1 MKKGIPFEWDQACSN
16 AFQSIKSYLMKPP
29 VLAAPIP
36 RKPLILYIAAQE
48 RSVGALLA
56 QENGE
61 KKENSLY
68 YLSRMMTPNE
78 LKYSPIEKL
87 CLALVFAIQKL
98 KHYFQ
103 AHIIVYI
110 PQKAVKGQALADFL
124 ADHPIPDDWKLT
136 DELPDEDAM
145 VIEVQPPWK
154 MYFDGSAHREGAGAG
169 VVFVTS
175 QGKVLPYSFT
185 LTQHCTNNVAE
196 YQALILGLEMAIDM
210 RQLKLHIFGDSEL
223 VINQLLGSYEVKK
236 PELRRYYDYAQKLI
250 GWLGNVTL
258 QHVPRKENKK
268 DDTLA
273 TLASTLTLPGQ
284 KQITICQK
292 WIVPPDENEDEES
305 KLERLVAVAEAVK
318 VDWRQTMI
326 DYLCYGILPEDPRR
340 KTEIRRCAPRFLYYK
355 DTLYRRSFEGV
366 LLRCLGEDEATQA
379 MQEAH
384 SGVCGSHQ
392 SGPKLHFHIKRM
404 GYYWPI
410 MVKDCLDYARRC
422 KACQFHANFIHQPP
436 EMLHP
441 TVASCH
447 LMLGD

>member
-1 MKKGIPFEWDQACSN
+1 
-16 AFQSIKSYLMKPP
+16 
-29 VLAAPIP
+29 
-36 RKPLILYIAAQE
+36 
-48 RSVGALLA
+48 
-56 QENGE
+56 
-61 KKENSLY
+61 
-68 YLSRMMTPNE
+68 MTPND

-103 AHIIVYI
+103 AHVIRLVSRANPIKFVMSKPVLNDRLARWYLQFQQLEIVYI

-124 ADHPIPDDWKLT
+124 ADHPIPNDWKLT

-154 MYFDGSAHREGAGAG
+154 MYFDGTAHREGAGAG
-169 VVFVTS
+169 
-175 QGKVLPYSFT
+175 
-185 LTQHCTNNVAE
+185 
-196 YQALILGLEMAIDM
+196 
-210 RQLKLHIFGDSEL
+210 
-223 VINQLLGSYEVKK
+223 SYEVKK
-236 PELRRYYDYAQKLI
+236 PKLRRYYDYAQKLI

-268 DDTLA
+268 ADALA

-284 KQITICQK
+284 TQIAICQK
-292 WIVPPDENEDEES
+292 CIVPPDENEDEES

-318 VDWRQTMI
+318 VDCRQTMI
-326 DYLCYGILPEDPRR
+326 YYLCYGILPENPRR
-340 KTEIRRCAPRFLYYK
+340 KTEIRRRAPRFLYYK
-355 DTLYRRSFEGV
+355 DTLYQRSFEGV

-392 SGPKLHFHIKRM
+392 SGPKFHFHIKRM
-404 GYYWPI
+404 GYYWPT

-422 KACQFHANFIHQPP
+422 KACQFHANFMHQPP

-441 TVASCH
+441 TVASWTFDAWGLDIVGPLPKSSGGH
-447 LMLGD
+447 LYILATTDYFSK